1 MSSSGKVVAAL
12 TASALAVVG
21 ILAYQAAAA
30 PDPVPAKAGGSSSGS
45 PSPSGSGET
54 GGTDTGAAKRVP
66 AASGKGERV
75 VYSLSGKRVWLVG
88 GNEKI
93 VRSFSVAP
101 SNVSPE
107 PGTYKVQTRSQKVT
121 GSDGVPIEHVVRF
134 ANVGAVV
141 IGFSAAV
148 DGSMPK
154 KQAPGMKTGG
164 IRSERADGDAMW
176 KFATVGVPVVV
187 VK

>member
-21 ILAYQAAAA
+21 FLAYQAAAA
-30 PDPVPAKAGGSSSGS
+30 PDPVPDKAGASSSGT
-45 PSPSGSGET
+45 PSPRGSET
-54 GGTDTGAAKRVP
+54 GRSDTGSSKRVP
-66 AASGKGERV
+66 AVSGKGERV
-75 VYSLSGKRVWLVG
+75 VYSLGAKRVWLVG
-88 GNEKI
+88 ANEKL
-93 VRSFSVAP
+93 VRSFRVAP

-107 PGTYKVQTRSQKVT
+107 PGTYKVTTRSQKVT
-121 GSDGVPIEHVVRF
+121 GSDGVPVEHVVRF
-134 ANVGAVV
+134 ANVGPVV
-141 IGFSAAV
+141 VGFSAAV

-154 KQAPGMKTGG
+154 SPPPGMKTGG
-164 IRSERADGDAMW
+164 IRSDRDDGNAMW